1 MTQQSTALTPDQV
14 KRYSRHIIMPQIG
27 SRGQRKLIDAKVL
40 IIGAGGL
47 GGPVALYLALAGVG
61 TIGIVDFDTVDLS
74 NLQRQVLHNTETI
87 GWTKVASAQQTLKRY
102 NPDVNVIAHEFP
114 LTSDNAMEIVAQ
126 YDLVVNG
133 ADNFPARY
141 LVNDAAYLNNKPLVD
156 GSILI
161 FDGQLTTYLPGHG
174 CYRCLFPTPPPPGM
188 VPNCS
193 EAGVL
198 GALTGV
204 IGSLQATE
212 AVKVLLDQGEPM
224 VGRLLLVDALSMEF
238 RTVRTRKDPN
248 CPLCGDNPTVTEL
261 IDYEIFCGLAP
272 VAEQAAG

>member
-1 MTQQSTALTPDQV
+1 MTQQSAALTPDQV

-27 SRGQRKLIDAKVL
+27 SRGQRKLIDSKVL
-40 IIGAGGL
+40 IVGAGGL

-74 NLQRQVLHNTETI
+74 NLQRQVLHTTETI
-87 GWTKVASAQQTLKRY
+87 GWTKVESAKQTLKRY
-102 NPDVNVIAHEFP
+102 NPDVNVVAHEFP
-114 LTSDNAMEIVAQ
+114 LTSDNAMEIIAQ

-161 FDGQLTTYLPGHG
+161 FDGQLTTYLPGQG